1 MQSTNSKSMS
11 KVISTSI
18 REHLNCREINQ
29 GTNIRCFVVKPFFSP
44 FTVGGGWMGGAK
56 NDMIRGRRWVWIPL
70 KNDLWT
76 IYEQPLIG
84 LQNVPNT
91 KSFLKK
97 RIDIPNY
104 QKLLFSGSSVL
115 RLKGSSAI
123 FSAKQSERTPL
134 QNNYQVPELE
144 IVKTFKHHVQADK
157 ESQPKTNCS
166 CWNYCY
172 CGSIWSFTKRAKFAF
187 LHFLIFLQA
196 STNISVFVKHVLFR
210 KCAES
215 IWFGFRRTCFEL

>member
-1 MQSTNSKSMS
+1 MTSSPKRGGGGVGQKMPNDDMMTWKGGRGVKERWHNTLILLMQSTNSKSMS

-29 GTNIRCFVVKPFFSP
+29 GTNICCFVVKPFFSP

-70 KNDLWT
+70 ENDLWT

-115 RLKGSSAI
+115 RLRGSSAI

-134 QNNYQVPELE
+134 QNNYQVPEL
-144 IVKTFKHHVQADK
+144 
-157 ESQPKTNCS
+157 
-166 CWNYCY
+166 
-172 CGSIWSFTKRAKFAF
+172 
-187 LHFLIFLQA
+187 
-196 STNISVFVKHVLFR
+196 
-210 KCAES
+210 
-215 IWFGFRRTCFEL
+215 